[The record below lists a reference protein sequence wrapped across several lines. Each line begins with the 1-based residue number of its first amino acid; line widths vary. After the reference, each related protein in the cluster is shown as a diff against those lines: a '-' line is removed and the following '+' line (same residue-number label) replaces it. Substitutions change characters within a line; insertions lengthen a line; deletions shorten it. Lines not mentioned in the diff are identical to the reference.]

1 MDINVCSG
9 EGENNT
15 AFGGM
20 IGEFCI
26 ALCIVLVMMR
36 CIFFLIVSILMMQR
50 LVKGLEKE

>member
-20 IGEFCI
+20 TGEFCI